1 MSRAPWVPLSEGDHC
16 DHGTDDR
23 LWRPPRAP
31 PAAMITAPTATAT
44 RIAVAVRNREAC
56 GEASERR
63 QPRRDASEDLDPLRP
78 APTAGSSV
86 DFAMF
91 GRSLIPGAT
100 WSDPSRRAR
109 AA

>member
-23 LWRPPRAP
+23 LWRPPTAT
-31 PAAMITAPTATAT
+31 AAVKITASNDTAT
-44 RIAVAVRNREAC
+44 RIAAAVQNREEG
-56 GEASERR
+56 GEASKRR

-91 GRSLIPGAT
+91 GRSLIPRAT
-100 WSDPSRRAR
+100 RADSSRRAR